1 MPKILTVEVPDY
13 PDTSG
18 ETKPRRNIYYS
29 GVDIL
34 KFPEHATTTFEVLL
48 RGVQTSG
55 ELPFL
60 GKRSLADGVAGP
72 YVWESY
78 NEVLSHVKNF
88 GYYLHH
94 LGLQRQQNIG
104 LFSVNRP
111 EWVIAEQGS
120 FSMGLSTVPLYDTL
134 GADSVEFII
143 KETELSLIVS
153 TSDRAKF
160 LLDLKEKSGSN
171 IDSLNRIIVM
181 DKATEV
187 LISRGAK
194 LGVKITAF
202 EEATEIGKTNPVDI
216 EPSKPEDIATICYT
230 SGTTGP
236 PKGVKLTHTNMIG
249 FLASVIHLIKADR
262 MYKFSRDDVYISYL
276 PLAHVME
283 RECFLVLMYH
293 GARVGFYQGDT
304 LKLLDDVAELK
315 PTVFGSVPR
324 LYNRIYD
331 KVLAGVKAK
340 GGIAQTLFEKAFA
353 VKKAGLAKG
362 SLTHFLWDRLVFSTV
377 RARLGGRVKMMLTGA
392 APLSGDVI
400 DFLRICFSVE
410 VYEGYGQTETAAAL
424 TISDRADY
432 TGRGGLPL
440 ACSEVKLVDVP
451 SMNYTSKD
459 QPFPRG
465 EIMVR
470 GSNVFIGYH
479 NAPDKT
485 ALTFEDDGWIHTGDI
500 GQFDSQG
507 RLQIIDRLKNIFK
520 LSQGEYIAPEK
531 IENTLINHEL
541 VAQAFVYG
549 DSLQSTIVAV
559 IVPDEDT
566 FVKWA
571 NESYGV
577 KKFEEHAAN
586 PAVVKALLKQLDTFC
601 RTCGLKGFEIVKAI
615 YIDTVQ
621 FSMENNL
628 ITPSFKLKRHEAK
641 IYYSSA
647 IKALYDTLQ

>member
-1 MPKILTVEVPDY
+1 MSKILTVEVPGA
-13 PDTSG
+13 PEIAG
-18 ETKPRRNIYYS
+18 ETKPRRNIYYD
-29 GVDIL
+29 GKDFL

-55 ELPFL
+55 DLPFL
-60 GKRSLADGVAGP
+60 GKRSVIDGAAGP

-78 NEVLSHVKNF
+78 NEVLVNVKNF
-88 GYYLHH
+88 GYYLHN
-94 LGLQRQQNIG
+94 LGLKRQQNIG
-104 LFSVNRP
+104 LFSVNRS
-111 EWVIAEQGS
+111 EWVVAEQGS

-134 GADSVEFII
+134 GAEAVEFII
-143 KETELSLIVS
+143 KETELSLIVC

-160 LLDLKEKSGSN
+160 LLDLKEKAGTKIN
-171 IDSLNRIIVM
+171 SLNHIIVM
-181 DKATEV
+181 DQAIET

-194 LGVKITAF
+194 LGITIISF
-202 EEATEIGKTNPVDI
+202 KEAQEIGKASPVVI
-216 EPSKPEDIATICYT
+216 EPSKPEELATICYT

-236 PKGVKLTHTNMIG
+236 PKGVKLTHVNMIG
-249 FLASVIHLIKADR
+249 FLASVMNLIKAGR
-262 MYKFSRDDVYISYL
+262 MYQFSTDDVYISYL

-331 KVLAGVKAK
+331 RVLAGVKAK
-340 GGIAQTLFEKAFA
+340 GGVAQTLFETAFA
-353 VKKAGLAKG
+353 AKKAGLAKG
-362 SLTHFLWDRLVFSTV
+362 YLTHFLWDRLVFGTV

-424 TISDRADY
+424 TITDRADY

-440 ACSEVKLVDVP
+440 ACAEIKLVDVP

-459 QPFPRG
+459 KPFPRG

-470 GSNVFIGYH
+470 GTNLFIGYH
-479 NAPDKT
+479 NAPEKT
-485 ALTFEDDGWIHTGDI
+485 AETIDTDGWVHTGDI
-500 GQFDSQG
+500 GQFDAQG

-531 IENTLINHEL
+531 IENTLIKHEL

-549 DSLQSTIVAV
+549 DSIQSTIVAI

-571 NESYGV
+571 NEAYGV
-577 KKFEEHAAN
+577 KSFEEHAAD
-586 PAVVKALLKQLDTFC
+586 AVVVKALLKQLDAFC
-601 RTCGLKGFEIVKAI
+601 RTDGLKGFEIVKAI
-615 YIDTVQ
+615 HIDTVQ

-628 ITPSFKLKRHEAK
+628 FTPSFKLKRHEAK

-647 IKALYDTLQ
+647 IKTLYDSL